1 MPVSR
6 FFIALPLYDQ
16 PFSLH
21 IPVARGQQKTPV
33 VSINI
38 YYCSMIKVFIV
49 EDHEMYLEGLALLLK
64 KQNDINVMGTAS
76 TGGMLLRQLPSLN
89 ADILLLDVHL
99 PDIGEE
105 ELLMEIRTNQPNQKV
120 IYLTLMRGTRYI
132 HKLIRHNI
140 QGYILK
146 NAPVEELMNAIRE
159 VDRGGTYF
167 SKEIDILSE
176 NDFRATLTLEEK
188 KAGDILSKREMEIL
202 TLICKE
208 FSNGEIAEKLFLSVS
223 TIETHRKNIISK
235 LGVNNTVGLV
245 RFALKNKLIE

>member
-1 MPVSR
+1 
-6 FFIALPLYDQ
+6 
-16 PFSLH
+16 
-21 IPVARGQQKTPV
+21 
-33 VSINI
+33 
-38 YYCSMIKVFIV
+38 MIKVFIV
-49 EDHEMYLEGLALLLK
+49 EDHEMYMEGLTLLLK
-64 KQNDINVMGTAS
+64 KQDNIEVVGTAS
-76 TGGMLLRQLPSLN
+76 SGNALLENLSNLD

-105 ELLMEIRTNQPNQKV
+105 DLLKKIRAIKPGQKL

-146 NAPVEELMNAIRE
+146 NAPVNELLSAIRE
-159 VDRGGTYF
+159 VCNGGSYF

-188 KAGDILSKREMEIL
+188 KAGDILSKREIEIL

-208 FSNGEIAEKLFLSVS
+208 FSNAQIAEKLFLSIS